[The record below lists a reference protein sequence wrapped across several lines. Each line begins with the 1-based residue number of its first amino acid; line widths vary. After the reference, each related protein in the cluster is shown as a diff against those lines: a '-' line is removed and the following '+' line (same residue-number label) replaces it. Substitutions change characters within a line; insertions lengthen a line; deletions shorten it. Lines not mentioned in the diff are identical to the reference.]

1 MELEAG
7 SLVFGFIAG
16 LLSTLSPCV
25 LPVLPLVLGGAVSAH
40 RFGMAA
46 LAGGLVLSFVTVGMF
61 VATVGFS
68 LGLDGDVFRTI
79 SAVMLVG
86 LGMVLLSTALQER
99 FAVAAS
105 GFGDGANRLIT
116 RIAPSGV
123 SGQFLIGVILG
134 AVWSPC
140 VGPTLGAASVLA
152 SQGKNLVAVTA
163 VMIAFG
169 LGAAVPLVVIGSL
182 SREAMKRW
190 RGRMLNAGHT
200 GKVLLGG
207 AAVGIA
213 ALILTGADR
222 LLETT
227 LVNASPAWL
236 TALTTRF

>member
-1 MELEAG
+1 MELGTG
-7 SLVFGFIAG
+7 SLFFGFIAG

-40 RFGMAA
+40 RFGMIA
-46 LAGGLVLSFVTVGMF
+46 LAGGLVLSFVTVGLF

-68 LGLDGDVFRTI
+68 LGLDGDMFRTA
-79 SAVMLVG
+79 SAVMLVV
-86 LGMVLLSTALQER
+86 LGVVLLSAPLQER
-99 FAVAAS
+99 FAVATS
-105 GFGDGANRLIT
+105 GFGNGANSLIA
-116 RIAPSGV
+116 RIAPSGL

-152 SQGKNLVAVTA
+152 SQGKNLLAVAA

-169 LGAAVPLVVIGSL
+169 IGAAVPLVAIGTL
-182 SREAMKRW
+182 SRETMKRW
-190 RGRMLNAGHT
+190 RGRMLTAGGT
-200 GKVLLGG
+200 GKLALGG
-207 AAVGIA
+207 ASLAIA

-222 LLETT
+222 LLEAV
-227 LVNASPAWL
+227 LVDVFPAWL